1 MASPAATPTE
11 PQGELRQTQGSTE
24 PTLEHADQT
33 PDTQATP
40 VDPAEELQRQLLRK
54 RFASTESSPQ
64 ANFLCDTALPSDFED
79 LFNRNFKPM
88 VEGNFL
94 YPSWSTHLC

>member
-1 MASPAATPTE
+1 MASLAATPTE

-24 PTLEHADQT
+24 PALEHAGQT

-40 VDPAEELQRQLLRK
+40 TDPVEELQRQLLRT
-54 RFASTESSPQ
+54 RFATTDSSPQ
-64 ANFLCDTALPSDFED
+64 EKILCDTALPSDFED

-88 VEGNFL
+88 FEGEL
-94 YPSWSTHLC
+94 PLPSWPTRLC